1 MNKTKLYSVVFKLLI
16 GIILLNLNG
25 LIFLFVGST
34 GIISPLILI
43 FSAYV
48 ILNSKSRAISNLS
61 TGYFIYIL
69 LYLVIGSIS
78 LLISFQVGVETLT
91 TMTDIIKSIVL
102 IYAVYLG
109 YLQELQK
116 SNSIIVYTCW
126 LIIFS
131 VVLSY
136 GLDYLNIASIQAN
149 YRTDYRMSGFFANP
163 NELAAQSLFSI
174 ISIQYLFKKYT
185 SKYYRLILMV
195 ALLISG
201 YAMFMAFSRSIFLV
215 LFIILFL
222 QVFLYKGLSFKSLI
236 LLGGFALLL
245 VVALPLLYEN
255 TNLSLQKRID
265 TSLDIF
271 DEGLSD
277 GNTGGRFDLIS
288 EAFVYINE
296 NPFLGVGIG
305 NMQRMEGV
313 GGVHNAYLAVWGNAG
328 FFVLLYFI
336 SFLIR
341 LIKELHIYTKKTGN
355 TLFLF
360 LILTI
365 CINGLSK
372 AGVFEFKINNLIM
385 ALTFAVLANR
395 CNNIEVNNNV

>member
-48 ILNSKSRAISNLS
+48 ILNSKSSAISNLS
-61 TGYFIYIL
+61 TGYFIFIL

-245 VVALPLLYEN
+245 VVALPLLYKN

>member
-48 ILNSKSRAISNLS
+48 ILNSKSSAISNLS
-61 TGYFIYIL
+61 TGYFIFIL

-245 VVALPLLYEN
+245 VVALPLLYKN

-341 LIKELHIYTKKTGN
+341 LIKKLHIYTKKTGN

>member
-1 MNKTKLYSVVFKLLI
+1 MNKTKLFSVVFKLLI

-43 FSAYV
+43 FSAYI
-48 ILNSKSRAISNLS
+48 ILNSKSTVISNLS
-61 TGYFIYIL
+61 TGYFISIL

-78 LLISFQVGVETLT
+78 LLISLQVGVETLT

-245 VVALPLLYEN
+245 VVALPILYEN

-313 GGVHNAYLAVWGNAG
+313 GGVHNAYLAIWGNAG

-336 SFLIR
+336 SFLIG
-341 LIKELHIYTKKTGN
+341 LIKKLHIYTKKTGN